1 MTTATREAMV
11 IVGGRVPL
19 TDFQRLVAL
28 AERRG
33 MTTEKHGRA
42 NLSKALRLTLRLGLA
57 AAEREQRQEVTR

>member
-1 MTTATREAMV
+1 MATTNREAMV

-42 NLSKALRLTLRLGLA
+42 NVSKALRLAVALGLQV
-57 AAEREQRQEVTR
+57 AEQEQKAVRT